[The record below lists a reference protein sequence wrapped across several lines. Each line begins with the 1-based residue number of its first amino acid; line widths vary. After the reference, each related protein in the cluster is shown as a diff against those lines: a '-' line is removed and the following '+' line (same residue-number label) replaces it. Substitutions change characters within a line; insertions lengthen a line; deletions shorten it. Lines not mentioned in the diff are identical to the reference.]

1 MAHSLMEK
9 THNECYYMTYI
20 VSILV
25 SEDPR
30 DIKGVGK
37 LAITS
42 HFGDT
47 DGNSISRWIQVGIE
61 TLSSPICGAEMKF

>member
-9 THNECYYMTYI
+9 TYNKCYCMTYI

-25 SEDPR
+25 SEDPE

-37 LAITS
+37 LAIISFRRHGRQLNIEVDTS
-42 HFGDT
+42 RHRNVIIT
-47 DGNSISRWIQVGIE
+47 NLRR
-61 TLSSPICGAEMKF
+61 